1 MMHRIVGLI
10 GFALI
15 VAAAI
20 VSREEL
26 GLLFTGERA
35 IGVIVAK
42 SLDNNPDRKGL
53 WPGVPLAPPAQG
65 FIMVRFVG
73 PDGEQMIA
81 EGIGYFESLFDV
93 GQNTPV
99 VYHAGYAEGARV
111 SRYWL
116 LIWPALALAGA
127 GCVLLAMALVLLVFA
142 VFKRRSKDRRARNR
156 NPEIKS
162 DLTKTFDT
170 KKQYERRDP

>member
-15 VAAAI
+15 VVAA
-20 VSREEL
+20 VGSREEL
-26 GLLFTGERA
+26 GLLFNGERA
-35 IGVIVAK
+35 TGVIVAK
-42 SLDNNPDRKGL
+42 SLDNNPDRQGL

-65 FIMVRFVG
+65 FIMVRFIG

-99 VYHAGYAEGARV
+99 VYHAGYPEGARV

-116 LIWPALALAGA
+116 LIWPALAGA

-142 VFKRRSKDRRARNR
+142 VFKRRSDDRRVRNR
-156 NPEIKS
+156 NPDIKS
-162 DLTKTFDT
+162 DLTKTFDA